1 MSECEMNS
9 MLSAYYDG
17 ELSPQERQRMQ
28 MHLHYC
34 SDCAAELDKMRVLS
48 AALSAMA
55 IPEPSFDFVAKVQG
69 QGEKLEQAVLL
80 RFTRRMAAVAAAVLM
95 LTMARFN
102 VVNFM
107 NEGRNQP
114 LQQRQTA
121 ALSPW
126 EWAAIDPQPGAP
138 AAANTAVASI
148 DLDTQF
154 DEFMA
159 HDLTG
164 GDQ

>member
-1 MSECEMNS
+1 MADCEMNS

-17 ELSPQERQRMQ
+17 ELSPQERQRVQ

-34 SDCAAELDKMRVLS
+34 TDCAAELDQMRVLS

-55 IPEPSFDFVAKVQG
+55 IPEPSVDFVGKLQEQGDKV
-69 QGEKLEQAVLL
+69 EQTVLL

-95 LTMARFN
+95 LAMARFN
-102 VVNFM
+102 VVSFM
-107 NEGRNQP
+107 NQGREQP
-114 LQQRQTA
+114 AQQRQTTG
-121 ALSPW
+121 LSPW

-138 AAANTAVASI
+138 AAANTAIASI

-164 GDQ
+164 GE

>member
-1 MSECEMNS
+1 MADCEMNS

-34 SDCAAELDKMRVLS
+34 PQCAAELDKMRVLS

-55 IPEPSFDFVAKVQG
+55 IPEPSIDFVGRLQAQGTKV
-69 QGEKLEQAVLL
+69 EQTALL

-95 LTMARFN
+95 LAMARFN

-107 NEGRNQP
+107 NDGRNQRA
-114 LQQRQTA
+114 QQRQTA
-121 ALSPW
+121 GLSPW

-138 AAANTAVASI
+138 TAANPVVASI

-164 GDQ
+164 GD

>member
-1 MSECEMNS
+1 MADCDMNS

-17 ELSPQERQRMQ
+17 ELSPQEQQRVQ

-34 SDCAAELDKMRVLS
+34 HECAAELERMRVLS
-48 AALSAMA
+48 AALSALA
-55 IPEPSFDFVAKVQG
+55 IPEPSVDFVGRLQEQG
-69 QGEKLEQAVLL
+69 ARVEQTVLV
-80 RFTRRMAAVAAAVLM
+80 RFARRLTAVAAAVLM
-95 LTMARFN
+95 LAMARFN

-107 NEGRNQP
+107 NGDSSQSTG
-114 LQQRQTA
+114 RQTSIG
-121 ALSPW
+121 LSAW
-126 EWAAIDPQPGAP
+126 ERAAIDPQPGAP
-138 AAANTAVASI
+138 AAANPVVASI

>member
-1 MSECEMNS
+1 MADCDMNS

-48 AALSAMA
+48 AAISAMA
-55 IPEPSFDFVAKVQG
+55 IPEPPIDFVSKLQAQG
-69 QGEKLEQAVLL
+69 QKLEQTVLL
-80 RFTRRMAAVAAAVLM
+80 RFTRRMAAVAAALLM
-95 LTMARFN
+95 LAMARFN

-107 NEGRNQP
+107 NEGRSQP
-114 LQQRQTA
+114 VPQRQSA
-121 ALSPW
+121 GLSPW

-159 HDLTG
+159 RDLTG
-164 GDQ
+164 GE